1 MYMYEFPSDIESL
14 CLYGTLDELWNQF
27 YLDEFEIFASK
38 VVRLENS
45 GTIVL

>member
-1 MYMYEFPSDIESL
+1 MNFPLDIESL
-14 CLYGTLDELWNQF
+14 YFYGTWDELWNQF
-27 YLDEFEIFASK
+27 YLEEFEIFASN

>member
-1 MYMYEFPSDIESL
+1 MCMNFPLDIVS
-14 CLYGTLDELWNQF
+14 LYGTWDELWNQF